1 MFSSQILRDAQL
13 ILLWCA
19 TPAAV
24 VQRVSE
30 EIFMTYFQVQHHE
43 SLADYLHHK
52 IVDQQH
58 HDIHA
63 QVIILY

>member
-1 MFSSQILRDAQL
+1 
-13 ILLWCA
+13 
-19 TPAAV
+19 
-24 VQRVSE
+24 
-30 EIFMTYFQVQHHE
+30 MTYFQEQHHE

-52 IVDQQH
+52 IIDQQH